1 MKKILILLLVVAA
14 VGGYLYYQHFTS
26 SPKYSLL
33 QAHEAMADH
42 DMAAF
47 EKYVDVQGIT
57 GSLIDQLAEQ
67 RGLIGALNPAS
78 GVIRQALRYMKPQLT
93 QVARKEIEK
102 YVETGDFKKDP
113 EAPKKKVDISLS
125 GLWHKVVSDSAAF
138 KGVKYV
144 KEEGETA
151 LVGVEFTQPRY
162 DTTLV
167 LELKMRDQGDHWQV
181 VELTNTGE
189 LLKHTARLQKQK
201 LAQKMHLGN

>member
-1 MKKILILLLVVAA
+1 MKKILLLLLVVLAIGA
-14 VGGYLYYQHFTS
+14 YLYYQNFVG

-33 QAHEAMADH
+33 QAHEAMEDH

-47 EKYVDVQGIT
+47 EKYVDVTAVT

-78 GVIRQALRYMKPQLT
+78 GVLRQALRYMKPQLS
-93 QVARKEIEK
+93 QVAHKEIQK

-113 EAPKKKVDISLS
+113 NAPKKQVDISLS
-125 GLWHKVVSDSAAF
+125 GLWNKVVSDSAAF

-151 LVGVEFTQPRY
+151 LVGLEFTQPRY
-162 DTTLV
+162 DTTMV
-167 LELKMRDQGDHWQV
+167 LEVKMHDQGDHWKV
-181 VELTNTGE
+181 VALTNTAE
-189 LLKHTARLQKQK
+189 LLQHTSRLQKQK
-201 LAQKMHLGN
+201 LVNKLR

>member
-1 MKKILILLLVVAA
+1 MKKILLLLLLVAG
-14 VGGYLYYQHFTS
+14 VGAYTYYQNYTG

-33 QAHEAMADH
+33 QAHEALEDH

-47 EKYVDVQGIT
+47 EKYVDVSGLT

-67 RGLIGALNPAS
+67 RSLIGALNPAS

-113 EAPKKKVDISLS
+113 NAPKKKVDISLS

-144 KEEGETA
+144 KEEGQTA
-151 LVGVEFTQPRY
+151 LVGIEFTQPRY
-162 DTTLV
+162 DTTMV
-167 LELKMRDQGDHWQV
+167 LEVKMRDQGDYWQV
-181 VELTNTGE
+181 VALTNTAD
-189 LLKHTARLQKQK
+189 LLKQTARLQRQK
-201 LAQKMHLGN
+201 VAARLKL

>member
-1 MKKILILLLVVAA
+1 M
-14 VGGYLYYQHFTS
+14 
-26 SPKYSLL
+26 
-33 QAHEAMADH
+33 EDH

-47 EKYVDVQGIT
+47 EKYVNVQTVT
-57 GSLIDQLAEQ
+57 GSLIDHLAEQ
-67 RGLIGALNPAS
+67 RGLIGSLNPAS

-102 YVETGDFKKDP
+102 YVATGDFKKDP

-144 KEEGETA
+144 KEEGEMA

-162 DTTLV
+162 DTTMV
-167 LELKMRDQGDHWQV
+167 LELKMHDQGDYWQV

-201 LAQKMHLGN
+201 LAQRLLK

>member
-1 MKKILILLLVVAA
+1 MKKILLLLLVVVA
-14 VGGYLYYQHFTS
+14 VGGYLYYQNFTS

-33 QAHEAMADH
+33 QAHEAMEDR

-47 EKYVDVQGIT
+47 EKYVDVQSVT

-102 YVETGDFKKDP
+102 YVATGDFKKDP
-113 EAPKKKVDISLS
+113 SAPKKKVDISLS
-125 GLWHKVVSDSAAF
+125 GLWHKVVSDSSAF
-138 KGVKYV
+138 KGIKYV

-151 LVGVEFTQPRY
+151 LVGIEFSQPRY
-162 DTTLV
+162 DTTMV
-167 LELKMRDQGDHWQV
+167 VEVKMRDQGDYWQV
-181 VELTNTGE
+181 TELTNTAD
-189 LLKHTARLQKQK
+189 LLKHTTRLQKQK
-201 LAQKMHLGN
+201 LMSKLAN

>member
-1 MKKILILLLVVAA
+1 MKKILLLVLVVVA
-14 VGGYLYYQHFTS
+14 VGGYLYYQNFTS

-33 QAHEAMADH
+33 QAHEAMEDH

-47 EKYVDVQGIT
+47 EKYVDIPSVT

-67 RGLIGALNPAS
+67 RGLIGSLNPAS

-102 YVETGDFKKDP
+102 YVATGDFKKDP
-113 EAPKKKVDISLS
+113 AAPKKKVDISLS
-125 GLWHKVVSDSAAF
+125 GLWHKVVSDSATF
-138 KGVKYV
+138 KGIQYV

-162 DTTLV
+162 DTTMV
-167 LELKMRDQGDHWQV
+167 VEIKMRDKGEYWQIT
-181 VELTNTGE
+181 ELTNTGD
-189 LLKHTARLQKQK
+189 LLKHTSRLQKQK
-201 LAQKMHLGN
+201 LAGKLNLR